1 MSASAP
7 VPAAHPAVHNR
18 LKFEGSDA
26 FFKTVKTRVEEYFKS
41 TGRKPRDCWQMY
53 LKTAIVF
60 AWAIASYLLLVF
72 FTQSWWSAVPLAI
85 SLGFAMAAIGFNIQ
99 HDGGHKAYS
108 DRPWI
113 NKLMAM
119 SLDLLG
125 GSSYVWDHKHNTLH
139 HTYANI
145 HEHDDDIE
153 VGFFGRLAPDQKWRR
168 FHRLQHIYLWVL
180 YGLLPVK
187 WQMFDDY
194 FNIARGRIGNYKF
207 SRPKGWNLAVFIG
220 GKLLFYSLAFGLP
233 MLFHK
238 WYLVLGTYLLT
249 CWVMGIMLSIVFQ
262 LAHVVEEADFPL
274 PNDAGKV
281 ETHWAVH
288 QVLTT
293 VDFARRNPVLCW
305 FLGGLNFQI
314 EHHLFPRICHIHYP
328 RISKLVEETCREFGI
343 QYNAHKSFFAGV
355 ASHFRWLRQMG
366 QPAT

>member
-1 MSASAP
+1 MSAPS
-7 VPAAHPAVHNR
+7 PARAAQAAYNR

-60 AWAIASYLLLVF
+60 SWAIASYLLLVF
-72 FTQSWWSAVPLAI
+72 ATSHWWQAIPLAV

-108 DRPWI
+108 DKPWI

-153 VGFFGRLAPDQKWRR
+153 VGFFGRLAPDQQWRR

-187 WQMFDDY
+187 WQLFDD
-194 FNIARGRIGNYKF
+194 FHSIARGSIGNYKF
-207 SRPKGWNLAVFIG
+207 SRPKGWNLVVFLG
-220 GKLLFYSLAFGLP
+220 GKLQFYFLAFGLP

-238 WYLVLGTYLLT
+238 WYLVLGLYLLA

-262 LAHVVEEADFPL
+262 LAHVVEEAEFPL
-274 PNDAGKV
+274 PNDHGKI

-288 QVLTT
+288 QVQTT

-328 RISKLVEETCREFGI
+328 RISKLVEETCREFGV
-343 QYNAHKSFFAGV
+343 QYHAHKSFFAGV

-366 QPAT
+366 QGQPA